1 MQPWGGAGDRGAVW
15 IPREQGRGLQRW
27 LRLTCL
33 LPSAQPDSLCAQ
45 SRGTVSRAAVGL
57 NPAILEPQL
66 YLTSCVTLSTP
77 LATWNLSVLACEM
90 GTRPIWLGYCEE
102 EGIPGTLSLVGTC
115 SVAHLPRF
123 SLPLSLQ
130 G

>member
-1 MQPWGGAGDRGAVW
+1 MQ
-15 IPREQGRGLQRW
+15 LS
-27 LRLTCL
+27 
-33 LPSAQPDSLCAQ
+33 SAQPDSLCAQ